1 MDKNLWRAI
10 RTYWWISMESVFG
23 KSLLIGLLICATAL
37 SVIVPWAASAEIMN
51 VTIGMSMQD
60 VITIIGEPD
69 RKAVLSGKVLRDFT
83 EVNPETA
90 VSKSRIVFIYET
102 DNVQVW
108 FRQGRV
114 TGMTKDGVSI
124 LRPKP
129 P

>member
-1 MDKNLWRAI
+1 
-10 RTYWWISMESVFG
+10 MEFVLG
-23 KSLLIGLLICATAL
+23 KSCLIGLLICITAL
-37 SVIVPWAASAEIMN
+37 CAIVPWPASAESMN

-83 EVNPETA
+83 EVNPQTA
-90 VSKSRIVFIYET
+90 VSKSRSVFIYEK

-108 FRQGRV
+108 FQQGRV

-124 LRPKP
+124 LRPKRP
-129 P
+129 